1 MQSRQDRIDRINLW
15 KEAFADDTTG
25 ICTTVQD
32 LLWDYAAFRT
42 SAQIVHLSGERQDGG
57 RTLNQMLFNLIR
69 EGYWSSLLLGA
80 RRLLDKHPLK
90 GPKGVYSIRAVV
102 SDVKA
107 SRRWLTR
114 RVYVEELH
122 GAELDNER
130 LHREFLKKIAESDR
144 PVWASREKIRSDA
157 AHTCFDELCGNP
169 PGNRNSDDIIDE
181 AIFTRIEARLSSLD
195 RIADHA
201 TTHIAHAGN
210 EESRS
215 IRQPLTGFN
224 IQDARS
230 TLKQLTEVSN
240 LVGVWFANTGI
251 GGLATFQGDQF
262 EGLDQPMVES
272 TDIQNL
278 WQNWQDM
285 SKDISG
291 WTITKDE
298 L

>member
-1 MQSRQDRIDRINLW
+1 M
-15 KEAFADDTTG
+15 
-25 ICTTVQD
+25 
-32 LLWDYAAFRT
+32 
-42 SAQIVHLSGERQDGG
+42 
-57 RTLNQMLFNLIR
+57 NQMLFNLIR
-69 EGYWSSLLLGA
+69 DGYWSSLLLGA

-90 GPKGVYSIRAVV
+90 GPQGVNSIRAVV

-122 GAELDNER
+122 GAEFDSER
-130 LHREFLKKIAESDR
+130 LHREFLKKIAESDG

-157 AHTCFDELCGNP
+157 AHTCFDELCGNT
-169 PGNRNSDDIIDE
+169 PGNRSSDDMIDE
-181 AIFTRIEARLSSLD
+181 AIFTKIEARLSSLD

-215 IRQPLTGFN
+215 RQPLTGFN
-224 IQDARS
+224 LQDARS

-262 EGLDQPMVES
+262 EGLDQPMVDS

-278 WQNWQDM
+278 SQNWQDI
-285 SKDISG
+285 SKDISA
-291 WTITKDE
+291 WSITKDE